1 MSLSKSKAKELLQK
15 SLDAIVDLQQSSYG
29 SDQFTKWKRDTE
41 VAIERIFPADSRHLS
56 DFKSIK
62 YVFSSSYA
70 VGRIGDKPKPPR
82 DTRPDYMYGLKQA
95 KAILESM
102 IGEVETYWDDEIPDI
117 TEDKPDVLGAIELIC
132 SQFHIIARQ
141 LRQRHNARPTLDIED
156 EYDVQDLLHA
166 LLKIFFDDVREEDP
180 SPNHAGAASRVD
192 LVLKKEQIV
201 IEVKKT
207 RANLRDKQI
216 GEQLII
222 DIERYKSH
230 PNCKLLYCFVYDP
243 DGYIK
248 NPKGIE
254 NDLRRSGEPF
264 PVEVFIAPK

>member
-15 SLDAIVDLQQSSYG
+15 SIDAIVDLQQSSYG

-41 VAIERIFPADSRHLS
+41 VAIEHIFTADSRHLN

-62 YVFSSSYA
+62 YIFSSGYA

-102 IGEVETYWDDEIPDI
+102 VGEIETYGDDGISDTDEAKINALEII
-117 TEDKPDVLGAIELIC
+117 QLIC
-132 SQFHIIARQ
+132 SQFHKVVRQ
-141 LRQRHNARPTLDIED
+141 LRQRHNERPTLDIND

-166 LLKIFFDDVREEDP
+166 LLRIYFQDIREEEGTP
-180 SPNHAGAASRVD
+180 SYAGGASRID
-192 LVLKKEQIV
+192 FLLKEEQIL

-207 RANLRDKQI
+207 RATLKAKEL
-216 GEQLII
+216 GEQLIV
-222 DIERYKSH
+222 DIERYKTH

-264 PVEVFIAPK
+264 PVEIFIAPK